1 MLDGLAAAG
10 GGAEGDGAGD
20 EDDELAGG
28 GSLEVAEVAD
38 VGGVGQHDGLLLPT
52 SGGGGGIAG
61 GFEHQQRRDLHGGI
75 RPEGRQEKGSR
86 WGGVGIGIGCR
97 RCAEAC
103 GELRIGK
110 GTPAPTR
117 TRWWTGGGGG
127 GGGNQSRVANTM
139 RFGREEAAPVVGRRR
154 VTCTRF

>member
-1 MLDGLAAAG
+1 VPYHVEEGEGAPDGVVVVGEGDGAEAILVVAMHLVLFVLDGLAAAG

-28 GSLEVAEVAD
+28 GALEVAEVAD

-52 SGGGGGIAG
+52 SGGGGIAG

-75 RPEGRQEKGSR
+75 RPGGEGDRDGL
-86 WGGVGIGIGCR
+86 GVGIGIGIGIGCR
-97 RCAEAC
+97 RRAVAF

-110 GTPAPTR
+110 GTPTR
-117 TRWWTGGGGG
+117 
-127 GGGNQSRVANTM
+127 
-139 RFGREEAAPVVGRRR
+139 
-154 VTCTRF
+154 